1 MQRDCWKAFER
12 YVASIFCSVRNSLSG
27 GNSKMSRSD
36 SLHPDLFV
44 SCKYTRHN
52 NKTLRELV
60 AEERV
65 KAQKESKIAVCV
77 IGEFD
82 DRANSLVVMHLKDL
96 PLFVQAAKDGKIQTN
111 MESGSKRTK
120 SKRTG
125 TVAD

>member
-1 MQRDCWKAFER
+1 
-12 YVASIFCSVRNSLSG
+12 
-27 GNSKMSRSD
+27 MSRSD

-65 KAQKESKIAVCV
+65 KAQKENKIAVCV

-111 MESGSKRTK
+111 MESCSKRTK